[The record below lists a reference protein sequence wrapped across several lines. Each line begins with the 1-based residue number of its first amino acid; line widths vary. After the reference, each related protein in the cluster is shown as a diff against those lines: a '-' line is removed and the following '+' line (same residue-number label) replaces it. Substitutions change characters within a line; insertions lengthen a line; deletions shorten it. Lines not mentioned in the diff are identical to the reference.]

1 MTRFWITGQK
11 RGNSLRSSSM
21 RLRQTLGFLAGGG
34 GGKVSVGGDE
44 ELVQT
49 SMFGVFPSTLP
60 DTAGTFIESGR
71 DEAASYERGNFR
83 GRPSRRQGQFADVA
97 QSVVFVRISESPS

>member
-1 MTRFWITGQK
+1 
-11 RGNSLRSSSM
+11 M

-34 GGKVSVGGDE
+34 GGKQSVGGDE

-49 SMFGVFPSTLP
+49 SMFGVFPSTVP
-60 DTAGTFIESGR
+60 DTAGAFFESGR

-83 GRPSRRQGQFADVA
+83 GRPTQHLAQFTYARATGLRKDIEANIVC
-97 QSVVFVRISESPS
+97 SSGVFDG